1 MKKISVFCLLSL
13 LLVPCSLL
21 KAQNEYMPISVV
33 VEPLVEP
40 FPETAQVQVTNQ
52 LTQLLTKNG
61 IASVS
66 DNCQFVLT
74 VFMVPQD
81 KDVVPGPP
89 MQIVETMD
97 ANLYI
102 ADVVNQTV
110 FATTTQTLKG
120 VGRSETRAY
129 MDALKRL
136 NTNSKAMTEFV
147 EEGKRKVIAY
157 YDSEMPKIIQRA
169 MVLSDMHQYDEALY
183 LVMFV
188 PSQCKHYNEALAA
201 GLSIFKAQQDYTCVQ
216 NLQKARMAWAA
227 EQNAEGAR
235 KAGEFL
241 GLIYPDAAC
250 YGEAMEVYNEVKAK
264 VLDDWHF
271 EMKKYQDG
279 VDLEK
284 QRIEAARA
292 IGVAYGSHQQPTTTN
307 IGFLR

>member
-1 MKKISVFCLLSL
+1 MKKIAFLLSL

-40 FPETAQVQVTNQ
+40 FPETAQVQVANQ

-81 KDVVPGPP
+81 KDVIAGPP

-129 MDALKRL
+129 MEALKRL
-136 NTNSKAMTEFV
+136 NTNSKAMKEFV
-147 EEGKRKVIAY
+147 EEGKRKIVAY

-169 MVLSDMHQYDEALY
+169 KVLSDMHQYDEALY

-201 GLSIFKAQQDYTCVQ
+201 GLNIFKAQQDYTCVQ
-216 NLQKARMAWAA
+216 NLQQARMAWAA

-235 KAGEFL
+235 QAGEFL
-241 GLIYPDAAC
+241 GQIYPDAAC
-250 YGEAMEVYNEVKAK
+250 YGEAMEVYKEIKAK

-271 EMKKYQDG
+271 EMKIYQDG